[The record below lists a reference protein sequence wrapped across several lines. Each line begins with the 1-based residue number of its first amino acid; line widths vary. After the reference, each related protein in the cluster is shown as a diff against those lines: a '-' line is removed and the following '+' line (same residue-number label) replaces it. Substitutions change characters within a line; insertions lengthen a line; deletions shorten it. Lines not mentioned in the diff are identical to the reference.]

1 MKRAEDLP
9 SEDHGQN
16 RKREIFEQNANLDL
30 LAEVVTTQED
40 RLENILPTSVPCDK
54 GKEVLP
60 EGNPIVSEPTFV
72 SLEFDAVFAENL
84 NSSLNKFTS
93 VLLNENPTVENT
105 TFENPIYDNPVNT
118 SSPPFA
124 TSPHKTFDSF
134 HTSEFLRD
142 LIKTPPP
149 EFPKMP
155 QPIFT
160 DAGPSLPSFP
170 SNFASLGSFC
180 TNSYT
185 NPNAAHSETLPPF
198 DSRALKR
205 SKVEI
210 DILQTKKHVVKIYE
224 LMDTMYSHM
233 KLEFSTFRTWLVDE
247 FCPAMRV
254 NPPPAV
260 VPPPVPE
267 APKFDNMSSSDDS
280 SPTIPQ

>member
-1 MKRAEDLP
+1 
-9 SEDHGQN
+9 
-16 RKREIFEQNANLDL
+16 
-30 LAEVVTTQED
+30 
-40 RLENILPTSVPCDK
+40 
-54 GKEVLP
+54 
-60 EGNPIVSEPTFV
+60 
-72 SLEFDAVFAENL
+72 
-84 NSSLNKFTS
+84 
-93 VLLNENPTVENT
+93 LLNENPTVENT

-142 LIKTPPP
+142 LIRTPPP

-160 DAGPSLPSFP
+160 DAGPSVPSFP

-185 NPNAAHSETLPPF
+185 NTNAAHSEAMPPF
-198 DSRALKR
+198 ESRALKR
-205 SKVEI
+205 SKVEV